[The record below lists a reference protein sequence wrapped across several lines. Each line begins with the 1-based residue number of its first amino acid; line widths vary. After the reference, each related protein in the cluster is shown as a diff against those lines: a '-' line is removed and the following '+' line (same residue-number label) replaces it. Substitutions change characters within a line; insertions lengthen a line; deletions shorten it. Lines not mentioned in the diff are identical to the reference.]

1 MRILIISP
9 FPPPVHGHSL
19 AGKMAYEGLKQT
31 NEVTII
37 DSALDKNFSGNKL
50 PPIYSPNRIW
60 KILVTLVRDS
70 RIFFSQHY
78 DIVYM
83 GIGISFRGFMR
94 YAPYMVMAMMK
105 NEPYVLHTH
114 GSTFRAMYDS
124 VGEWKRFVL
133 RFLLKRAAGVIVL
146 GNSLRSMFEGI
157 VSEGE
162 IYVCENGVENTSF
175 AKNADIEGKKR
186 QRGRKLSLLFL
197 SNLMRAKGIL
207 ELIEAFPSVPDAV
220 LHLAGA
226 VEPDDEVKGKISRF
240 CKENPDRVIYHG
252 VVHGEEKRK
261 LLLNSDI
268 FVLPSKNEG
277 QPISILEAY
286 ATGCAVVTDE
296 KVGGI
301 SDIYTDGINGVGCN
315 HDSAESIA
323 SAIES
328 TRKTLDIYTDVNYKA
343 AHRYSQQAF
352 TERLE
357 AILKQAVAGK
367 PGR

>member
-162 IYVCENGVENTSF
+162 IYVCENGVENT
-175 AKNADIEGKKR
+175 R
-186 QRGRKLSLLFL
+186 VYW
-197 SNLMRAKGIL
+197 
-207 ELIEAFPSVPDAV
+207 PS
-220 LHLAGA
+220 
-226 VEPDDEVKGKISRF
+226 EPDMQPQALEMLHKKEIDMVVNIPKNLTAGELDNGYKIRRAAI
-240 CKENPDRVIYHG
+240 D
-252 VVHGEEKRK
+252 
-261 LLLNSDI
+261 LNI
-268 FVLPSKNEG
+268 PLITNAR
-277 QPISILEAY
+277 L
-286 ATGCAVVTDE
+286 
-296 KVGGI
+296 
-301 SDIYTDGINGVGCN
+301 
-315 HDSAESIA
+315 A
-323 SAIES
+323 SAFINAFCTMTPDDLAIKSWEE
-328 TRKTLDIYTDVNYKA
+328 YK
-343 AHRYSQQAF
+343 
-352 TERLE
+352 
-357 AILKQAVAGK
+357 
-367 PGR
+367 